1 MNVLEDLKV
10 WNKAMK
16 LTIEIYRLT
25 NLYPIDE
32 RFGLVSQMRRSAL
45 SIPSNIAE
53 GAGRNSSKEFVR
65 FLSIAQG
72 SSYELYSQIILSVEL
87 GFIHQKD
94 VYPALQL
101 LDEIQ
106 RMNFAL
112 QLKIKNDLLT
122 KD

>member
-1 MNVLEDLKV
+1 
-10 WNKAMK
+10 MK

>member
-16 LTIEIYRLT
+16 ITIEIYRLT